1 LAGVRAGQ
9 RRAVARAIS
18 LVEDG
23 GALPHEVRA
32 ALAAHP
38 PTAHVV
44 GLTGPPGVGKS
55 TSVAALVGEYRRRGV
70 RVGVLAV
77 DPSSP
82 LSSGAL
88 LGDRVRMTEHETDP
102 EVFIRSLAARG
113 HLGGLA
119 RSVPHA
125 LRVLDLASCAV
136 VLIETVGVGQSETE
150 VTGFADSTVVLVAPG
165 AGDAVQ
171 AAKAGLAEVGD
182 VYVVN
187 KADQDGAPRAAAE
200 LRGVLAASVGRPDG
214 WQPPVLTASAV
225 RGEGLAEVVDAL
237 DAHHAWL
244 REHGGLAARR
254 RRRIAV
260 EIEAIALAALRER
273 VGEAAL
279 DDLAGAVLDGRL
291 DPESAAKQLLAGTG
305 RRRADGVS

>member
-1 LAGVRAGQ
+1 MRSTGRACA
-9 RRAVARAIS
+9 RRAACS
-18 LVEDG
+18 
-23 GALPHEVRA
+23 
-32 ALAAHP
+32 

-55 TSVAALVGEYRRRGV
+55 TSVAALVGEYRRRGT

-125 LRVLDLASCAV
+125 LRVLDLAGCAV
-136 VLIETVGVGQSETE
+136 VLVETVGVGQSETE
-150 VTGFADSTVVLVAPG
+150 VTGLADSTVVLVAPG
-165 AGDAVQ
+165 AGDAIQ
-171 AAKAGLAEVGD
+171 AAKAGLAELGD
-182 VYVVN
+182 LYVVN

-200 LRGVLAASVGRPDG
+200 LRTVLASAVARPDG
-214 WQPPVLTASAV
+214 WRPPVLSTVAV
-225 RGEGLAEVVDAL
+225 RGEGLDAGVDAL
-237 DAHHAWL
+237 DTHHAWL
-244 REHGGLAARR
+244 REHGGLAGRR

-279 DDLAGAVLDGRL
+279 DELAGAVLDGVL
-291 DPESAAKQLLAGTG
+291 DPEAAARRLL
-305 RRRADGVS
+305 DG

>member
-1 LAGVRAGQ
+1 VAGVRAGQ
-9 RRAVARAIS
+9 PRAVARLIS

-23 GALPHEVRA
+23 GALPQPVRA
-32 ALAAHP
+32 ALSAHP

-55 TSVAALVGEYRRRGV
+55 TSVAALVGEYRRRGL

-125 LRVLDLASCAV
+125 LRVLDLAGCAV

-150 VTGFADSTVVLVAPG
+150 VTGLADSTVVLIAPG
-165 AGDAVQ
+165 AGDAIQ
-171 AAKAGLAEVGD
+171 AAKAGLAELGD

-187 KADQDGAPRAAAE
+187 KADQDGAARAAAE
-200 LRGVLAASVGRPDG
+200 LRTVLAAAVGRPDG
-214 WQPPVLTASAV
+214 WRPPVLSTTAV

-244 REHGGLAARR
+244 REHGGLAGRR

-260 EIEAIALAALRER
+260 EIEALVLTALRER

-279 DDLAGAVLDGRL
+279 DELAGAVLDGVL
-291 DPESAAKQLLAGTG
+291 DPETAARRLLASPG
-305 RRRADGVS
+305 RVASEH